1 MLPAHDRFSRWFHEL
16 ANTLSHGVGLLAA
29 IAVTPML
36 ILAAVRYGTTA
47 NVVGASIFG
56 ATMILMYF
64 TSTFYHALPHGDWK
78 RLFQKFDHAAIYLLI
93 AGTYTP
99 FTLGVLKG
107 AWGWSILGVIWA
119 LATIGVVLKLFDK
132 LKNPKLSTGLYLAM
146 GWLVVIAAGPLI
158 SRMPVSGL
166 LWLAGGGLAYSLG
179 VIFYVLDGK
188 MRHAHAIWHGF
199 VLAGTGLHV
208 VAVMGYSG

>member
-1 MLPAHDRFSRWFHEL
+1 MLPAPERVTRWFHEL

-29 IAVTPML
+29 IAVTPLL
-36 ILAAVRYGTTA
+36 IIAAVRYGTTA
-47 NVVGASIFG
+47 NVVGASIFA

-78 RLFQKFDHAAIYLLI
+78 LLFKKFDHAAIYLLI

-119 LATIGVVLKLFDK
+119 LATLGVMLKLFDR
-132 LKNPKLSTGLYLAM
+132 LKNPKLSTGLYLGM
-146 GWLVVIAAGPLI
+146 GWLVLVAAGPLMA
-158 SRMPVSGL
+158 RMPVDGL

-179 VIFYVLDGK
+179 TIFYLLDGRL
-188 MRHAHAIWHGF
+188 RHSHAIWHGF
-199 VLAGTGLHV
+199 VMAGTGCHV
-208 VAVMGYSG
+208 VAVMGYAG